1 MKDINSSILQAYY
14 ELINDLNIPCYEGE
28 EPDNVAD
35 KLYVVLSDINSS
47 EVSTKNSSDIDC
59 TIQISLHSWEYKYNN
74 SKAINMATGQ
84 ILEALK
90 PSSGDVL
97 DLSSYGLQ
105 MLNLMVQT
113 DRTERLGELS
123 GRIYISR
130 ILILKQKIFI
140 TS

>member
-14 ELINDLNIPCYEGE
+14 ELINDLDIPCYEGE

-74 SKAINMATGQ
+74 SKAINTATGQ

-97 DLSSYGLQ
+97 DLSAYGLQ

-123 GRIYISR
+123 GRIYITR